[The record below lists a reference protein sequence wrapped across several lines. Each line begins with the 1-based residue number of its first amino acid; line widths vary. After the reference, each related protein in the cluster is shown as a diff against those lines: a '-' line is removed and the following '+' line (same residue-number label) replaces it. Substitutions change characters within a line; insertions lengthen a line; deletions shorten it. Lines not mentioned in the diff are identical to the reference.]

1 MVMSKELG
9 DIAELCFMS
18 RAKIAGFTLL
28 TPYSSNCAYD
38 LALEYNGKINKIQI
52 KCTNVTH
59 ENTVGKYYRIICS
72 KGRDSKKDYTS
83 KEVDFFAFYIMPTQ
97 QFYIIPFKDIKSKN
111 IKLYPDKKDH
121 KYSKYLEN
129 FSILK

>member
-1 MVMSKELG
+1 MSKELG
-9 DIAELCFMS
+9 DIAELSFMH

-28 TPYSSNCAYD
+28 TPYSSDCAYD
-38 LALEYNGKINKIQI
+38 LAVEYNGKISKIQI

-59 ENTVGKYYRIICS
+59 QNTVGKFYRIVCS
-72 KGRDSKKDYTS
+72 KGSDSKKFYTS
-83 KEVDFFAFYIMPTQ
+83 KEVDYFAFYIMPIQ
-97 QFYIIPFKDIKSKN
+97 QFYIIPFKEINSKN

-129 FSILK
+129 FALLK